1 MPIFNIS
8 QNFVVV
14 PCDFIE
20 KLMPK
25 ANPTFV
31 KVYLYALMLA
41 SRGESVDSEVI
52 AKKLEL
58 LESDVL
64 QAMRYFEEKGVFSGA
79 ENQHK
84 ITAEPEEIQ
93 NREDLKEMLMLAQ
106 EVLGKT
112 LSSTDTKT
120 LYWIHENLGFPM
132 EVVLVLLEYCV
143 SINKRAMSY
152 IEQVAISWHDRGIT
166 TLEEA
171 DSFLKAQADKSEAYL
186 TIKKIFGINS
196 RDFTSIEKN
205 YINTWLTNYG
215 MTEEMVALAYEYS
228 ILRINKLSFPYI
240 DKIIEQWFK
249 KGIHTIADAEADN
262 DEFKNSQARGGKGF
276 ELMPDEETD
285 EFEKIMW
292 EKMNNED

>member
-1 MPIFNIS
+1 MPVFKIN

-20 KLMPK
+20 NLMPRS
-25 ANPTFV
+25 NPTFV

-41 SRGESVDSEVI
+41 SRGENVASEVI
-52 AKKLEL
+52 AQKLEL

-64 QAMRYFEEKGVFSGA
+64 QAMKYFEDKGVFSG
-79 ENQHK
+79 EEKQQPVQEK
-84 ITAEPEEIQ
+84 PEISP
-93 NREDLKEMLMLAQ
+93 NSEDLKEMLMLAQ

-112 LSSTDTKT
+112 LSTTDTKT

-132 EVVLVLLEYCV
+132 EVILVLLEYCV
-143 SINKRAMSY
+143 SINKRSMSY

-166 TLEEA
+166 TLEAA
-171 DSFLKAQADKSEAYL
+171 DSFLNAQADKSDALL

-205 YINTWLTNYG
+205 YINTWLADYG

-262 DEFKNSQARGGKGF
+262 EEFKNSQAKSGKSF
-276 ELMPDEETD
+276 ELMPDENTD

>member
-1 MPIFNIS
+1 MPVFKIN

-20 KLMPK
+20 NLMPRS
-25 ANPTFV
+25 NPTFV

-41 SRGESVDSEVI
+41 SRGENVASEVI
-52 AKKLEL
+52 AQKLEL

-64 QAMRYFEEKGVFSGA
+64 QAMKYFEDKGVFSG
-79 ENQHK
+79 EEKQQPVQEK
-84 ITAEPEEIQ
+84 PEMSP
-93 NREDLKEMLMLAQ
+93 NSEDLKEMLMLAQ

-112 LSSTDTKT
+112 LSTTDTKT

-132 EVVLVLLEYCV
+132 EVILVLLEYCV
-143 SINKRAMSY
+143 SINKRSMSY

-166 TLEEA
+166 TLEAA
-171 DSFLKAQADKSEAYL
+171 DSFLNAQADKSDALL

-205 YINTWLTNYG
+205 YINTWLADYG

-262 DEFKNSQARGGKGF
+262 EEFKNSQAKSGKSF
-276 ELMPDEETD
+276 ELMPDENTD